1 MSIYKRGSTYWLDIT
16 TPSGERIRRSAGTEV
31 KKKAQELH
39 DKIKAELWDMVHLNK
54 KPPKLFEEALLLFVE
69 DAKLK

>member
-1 MSIYKRGSTYWLDIT
+1 MSIYKRGNTYWLDIT

-39 DKIKAELWDMVHLNK
+39 E
-54 KPPKLFEEALLLFVE
+54 
-69 DAKLK
+69 